1 MLIGEDIETC
11 IVFKNA
17 FSKIEKPCFVN
28 SYHSLHKAISAKPN
42 SEYTPDIIFLDT
54 NNSADNCVK
63 EVRQI
68 RDSKYFKD
76 CSLVVYDSNSHL
88 HDTKALFFEG
98 ADAFINQPYYFP
110 RLRKVVEN
118 ITNMDWSFDRLN
130 VNRTTYF
137 L

>member
-1 MLIGEDIETC
+1 MIRKEKINILLIGEYIETC

-17 FSKIEKPCFVN
+17 FSKLEKPCVVN
-28 SYHSLHKAISAKPN
+28 AYHSLHKAISGSTVD

-54 NNSADNCVK
+54 NNSADNCCR

-68 RDSKYFKD
+68 RDLKYFKD

-98 ADAFINQPYYFP
+98 ADAFINQPY
-110 RLRKVVEN
+110 
-118 ITNMDWSFDRLN
+118 
-130 VNRTTYF
+130 
-137 L
+137 